1 MPFCTITRRR
11 TNTLDNTPHR
21 RPKGSPGKQGLA
33 WGGVGPNH
41 VLAASWLAY
50 AAFYFPRLA
59 FAASKLGLLADP
71 SLALSRA
78 FLGLADGLFLAVYAA
93 GQFVAGAL
101 TDRIGPR
108 RLVVL
113 GLGIACG
120 ASLLFA
126 TASAPW
132 FLLVALLLQGTAQ
145 ATGWAAV
152 CSDVAQHTPPHR
164 RGVAFGILSTSYAF
178 GALAAPVLLGWFA
191 YSVIGQ
197 WRAAPLTGATIAFL
211 VAVAYALW
219 LRAWFA
225 PDQAGR
231 QVRPRNT
238 QPFALLRSRPLW
250 LLSSA
255 DFLLKPVISATV
267 FWAPVLVRDAL
278 PSLDAGA
285 ATAIAGLLGLAG
297 LAGPLLAGTIS
308 DRLFGGHRVRPAVFA
323 LLGCTVAL
331 LLFPVAARTQRWWLI
346 ALVLLV
352 LGITLYAAE
361 SLIVG
366 VAAAE
371 AGGAQAAIA
380 VGIVNGVGSVGGI
393 LGGLVPG
400 LVTGTALFLALAFT
414 ALIASLLLIPL
425 AYKASGRDH
434 SLR

>member
-1 MPFCTITRRR
+1 MQLRPTRQSCVPPADDEPSK
-11 TNTLDNTPHR
+11 LQPH
-21 RPKGSPGKQGLA
+21 
-33 WGGVGPNH
+33 PNH

-71 SLALSRA
+71 TLGLSRV
-78 FLGLADGLFLAVYAA
+78 FLGVADAFFLAVYAA

-101 TDRIGPR
+101 TDRVGPR
-108 RLVVL
+108 RLVTL
-113 GLGIACG
+113 GLLTACA
-120 ASLLFA
+120 ASLLLAA
-126 TASAPW
+126 TPTAW
-132 FLLVALLLQGTAQ
+132 LLLAALLIQGAAQ

-152 CSDVAQHTPPHR
+152 CSDVAQHTSPDR
-164 RGVAFGILSTSYAF
+164 RGLAFGILSTSYAF
-178 GALAAPVLLGWFA
+178 GALAAPVALGWIA
-191 YSVIGQ
+191 YALLDQ
-197 WRAAPLTGATIAFL
+197 WRAAPLGGAVIALAVTL
-211 VAVAYALW
+211 VYALW
-219 LRAWFA
+219 LRSWSA
-225 PDQAGR
+225 PDQRSGDSRLGKTR
-231 QVRPRNT
+231 QPS
-238 QPFALLRSRPLW
+238 ALLRSRPIW
-250 LLSSA
+250 LLSAA
-255 DFLLKPVISATV
+255 DFLLKPVIYATV
-267 FWAPVLVRDAL
+267 FWTPVLVRDAL
-278 PSLDAGA
+278 PFIAAGV

-297 LAGPLLAGTIS
+297 LAGPLLAGALS

-346 ALVLLV
+346 ALVLLA

-400 LVTGTALFLALAFT
+400 LVTGTSLFLALAFT
-414 ALIASLLLIPL
+414 ALLASLLLIPL
-425 AYKASGRDH
+425 TEKASGHDH
-434 SLR
+434 SPR

>member
-1 MPFCTITRRR
+1 MADPT
-11 TNTLDNTPHR
+11 
-21 RPKGSPGKQGLA
+21 
-33 WGGVGPNH
+33 
-41 VLAASWLAY
+41 
-50 AAFYFPRLA
+50 
-59 FAASKLGLLADP
+59 LGL
-71 SLALSRA
+71 SRV
-78 FLGLADGLFLAVYAA
+78 FLGVADALFLAVYAA

-101 TDRIGPR
+101 TDRVGPR
-108 RLVVL
+108 RLVTL
-113 GLGIACG
+113 GLLTACA
-120 ASLLFA
+120 ASLLLAA
-126 TASAPW
+126 TPTAW
-132 FLLVALLLQGTAQ
+132 LLLAALLIQGAAQ

-152 CSDVAQHTPPHR
+152 CSDVAQHTPPQR

-197 WRAAPLTGATIAFL
+197 WRAAPLAGGMIALF
-211 VAVAYALW
+211 VAVAYTLW
-219 LRAWFA
+219 LRVWFA
-225 PDQAGR
+225 PDRASQHLRASERQAL
-231 QVRPRNT
+231 
-238 QPFALLRSRPLW
+238 ALLRSRSLW
-250 LLSSA
+250 FLSGA
-255 DFLLKPVISATV
+255 DFLLKPVIYATV

-278 PSLDAGA
+278 PFIAAGV

-346 ALVLLV
+346 ALVLLA

-400 LVTGTALFLALAFT
+400 LVTGTSLFLALAFT

-425 AYKASGRDH
+425 TDKASGHDH
-434 SLR
+434 SPR